1 MRILSMGMFALQ
13 TLHAR
18 AEKLVVVPHVV
29 LAAVR
34 ILVRPIRRGHFVG
47 RARLEERE
55 PFVEAPLVEQCGF
68 LEEEVLHLLARDR
81 PDHAFVPVTRSSQW
95 RQNPRMPASSTFRA
109 GSPRD
114 SRSMPREMSLQ
125 STSGRGSPAVA
136 TTPRWTHSYASTS
149 SGVARPPGPMKLP
162 RIRMRSSRASAD
174 SPAGAS
180 SHARTSVKSGRI

>member
-1 MRILSMGMFALQ
+1 MRILGVGVLAFQPLDACG
-13 TLHAR
+13 
-18 AEKLVVVPHVV
+18 EELVVVPNVV
-29 LAAVR
+29 LGTVR
-34 ILVRPIRRGHFVG
+34 IVVRTIGCGNLIRRV
-47 RARLEERE
+47 RLEERE
-55 PFVEAPLVEQCGF
+55 PFVEAPLVEQRGF

-81 PDHAFVPVTRSSQW
+81 PGHAFVPVTRSSQW

-114 SRSMPREMSLQ
+114 SLSMPREMSLQ
-125 STSGRGSPAVA
+125 STLGRGSPAVA

-180 SHARTSVKSGRI
+180 SHARTSVKSGC